1 MWPAVLLLALGSISL
16 AQTIPEV
23 PREKTLILENID
35 GRVPVPDNMNPFI
48 TGQYLDWGMWQAVSE
63 SLFYLN
69 LETGKLEPWLAESG
83 EYSNNGK
90 TVTIKLRKGAK
101 WADGV
106 DFTADDVKFTI
117 DMLKA
122 NPKLMYSGEMN
133 LWVESVTVVDPL
145 TVQIELKSPNPRFLV
160 DYFGVRIW
168 ETVLIVPKHI
178 WEGQDPT
185 TFTNFDLDRG
195 LPLGTGPYKL
205 VRSTETETV
214 FDRLPKWWGAEAGF
228 QDMPVPERVIWI
240 AAPTEDVR
248 AAKAVNNELD
258 GMWIMSRST
267 FEIARERNPK
277 IIGWTKDLPYAYLDA
292 CPRDLRFNTE
302 LAPVNSKVIRHAI
315 NDAIDRQQLID
326 VAFEGMTEPSYSVF
340 PTYAPLA
347 QFLARNEATL
357 KIVHSNPDE
366 IGPALE
372 AEGYKKNADGL
383 WADAQGNTIKIE
395 MAIRSGE
402 TDQLKMGPVLIAQLR
417 KAGFDASSRSVE
429 SAVYFTDVATGK
441 AAVWLGG
448 ECGSVQDPYSSFS
461 HFHSNVSA
469 PIGEAAAQNHVRFKN
484 PRFDELVTLM
494 SGLPSGPEFDAAADE
509 ALEDHVRGTSRGASG
524 AGSAADAVQH
534 HVLDEFSDS
543 REPLHTS
550 RPLVGYR
557 QLHHSR
563 RNPIQRHRRIFQETR
578 VDPSRLRRS
587 IRTRKHE

>member
-1 MWPAVLLLALGSISL
+1 MRKEILRTGLVAGAMLLAVAGAAS
-16 AQTIPEV
+16 AQTISEV
-23 PREKTLILENID
+23 ARERTLILENID
-35 GRVPVPDNMNPFI
+35 GRVPVPDNMNPFVA
-48 TGQYLDWGMWQAVSE
+48 GQYLDWGMWQAVSE

-83 EYSNNGK
+83 EYSDDAK

-117 DMLKA
+117 EMLKA

-133 LWVESVTVVDPL
+133 LWVDSVTAADPQ
-145 TVQIELKSPNPRFLV
+145 TVQIALKSPNPRFLV

-178 WEGQDPT
+178 WEGQDPN
-185 TFTNFDLDRG
+185 TFTNFDLARG

-214 FDRLPKWWGAEAGF
+214 FDRLPKWWGAETGF

-258 GMWIMSRST
+258 GTWIMSRST
-267 FEIARERNPK
+267 FEIARQRNPN
-277 IIGWTKDLPYAYLDA
+277 IIGWTKELPYAYLDA

-302 LAPVNSKVIRHAI
+302 LAPVNNKVIRHAI

-347 QFLARNEATL
+347 QFLARNEASL
-357 KIVHSNPDE
+357 QLVHSNRDQVS
-366 IGPALE
+366 PALE

-441 AAVWLGG
+441 APVWVGG
-448 ECGSVQDPYSSFS
+448 ECGSVQDPYASFS

-469 PIGEAAAQNHVRFKN
+469 PIGESAPQNHVRFKN
-484 PRFDELVTLM
+484 ARFDELVDKM
-494 SGLPSGPEFDAAADE
+494 AGLTSGPEFDAAADE
-509 ALEDHVRGTSRGASG
+509 ALKIMSEELPVA
-524 AGSAADAVQH
+524 
-534 HVLDEFSDS
+534 
-543 REPLHTS
+543 
-550 RPLVGYR
+550 PLVQARLLTPFNTTYWTNFPTAE
-557 QLHHSR
+557 
-563 RNPIQRHRRIFQETR
+563 NPYIHPGHWWVTGNYIIHGVTPTQ
-578 VDPSRLRRS
+578 
-587 IRTRKHE
+587 K